1 MDLFYNENLWTVG
14 HFFMWM
20 FIGRFLFK
28 SWLAMIILSVT
39 WEAFEYYIPYEI
51 AKEPWLNKF
60 TDIIAN
66 SLGFYVGL
74 KIKKYYDSKIIK

>member
-20 FIGRFLFK
+20 FIGRYILK
-28 SWLAMIILSVT
+28 SWLAVILLSLA

-51 AKEPWLNKF
+51 AKESWLNKF
-60 TDIIAN
+60 TDLIAN